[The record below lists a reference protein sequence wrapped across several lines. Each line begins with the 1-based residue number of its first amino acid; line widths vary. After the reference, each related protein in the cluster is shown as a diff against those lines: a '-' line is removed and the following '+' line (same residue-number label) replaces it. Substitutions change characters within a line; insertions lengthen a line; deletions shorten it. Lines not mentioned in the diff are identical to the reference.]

1 MPITGVEEP
10 VRSTGDRNAITE
22 ISFHVEQFTDLQEL
36 DSDWDDEEVEEIIV
50 ITPKTPNRFS
60 PLSIIVEDA
69 LDCSQS
75 FGLSE
80 RCGTP
85 DFQEMIPTLS
95 SLDDFD
101 FPYCADAQK
110 CTCSS
115 CFVYH
120 RDSRQLYAIKR
131 FLPRDM
137 MDELSI
143 LEMLSD
149 HGTPFVPQIHWQVFD
164 EEGIVLVTD
173 YHLGGSL
180 LYYVLQE
187 GPLDSG
193 DLLFYA
199 SEIAEALF
207 VLHSIG
213 VQHRDLSPGNVMI
226 GAGGHIVLTGF
237 EYARSSLQKHS
248 SIIPIK
254 DDASLRSIPT
264 REHEYRAPEIL
275 LGWTEDEAVDSWSFG
290 CLLYF
295 LAAGKHPFIFEHQ
308 ELRNR
313 VLRKNDFDGERWS
326 DLESNYILRNL
337 ISKCMECNPKLRL
350 DIQGI
355 KDHPYFNSIDW
366 TQVQQMNL
374 PAPYTPSS
382 YSISTNKST
391 LCIPPKSSETR
402 ATTPTS
408 TPPLFSKNIE
418 TILQDTA
425 PSESDHRL
433 STETSNLDQDLNQDH
448 KTSSIYSL
456 QARHSVQD
464 LLPKIFRSPS
474 LDERALEESKTR
486 LSQLEVTGSSPII
499 RAPSYERLKA
509 QQDLSPGERMAMFW
523 DSIDQDVK
531 TSKPKPKNWFG
542 KPTFLTDAPPSP
554 PLSPNLVSTILE
566 TEYSKPRKLR
576 KQSSSIITS
585 QTQRISQLFTRS
597 SVSNLSPSKLPK
609 MKRAKSTPVL
619 SSVDPATEKMT
630 KIVDSSH
637 ASVPHADQEGKE
649 PLDLPNGIEQIG
661 SGIGFTLYNISDAS
675 KTKASICSGQNAAGI
690 GSGSRLGLGLGL
702 GFGHGP
708 SFVPRKS
715 GLFGGILKSKSKAKQ
730 AGSMWQDGG
739 SLNQN
744 AWQKKGS
751 QSRWPSRMT
760 PIRETRESESDAPT
774 RGESISVNV
783 VDVDTECDV
792 FRCGSTLSMLPDA
805 STNHRDTLT
814 DAVICIGNPEIS
826 PMTAT
831 ESTVGNSPFSELG
844 PLEPGTR
851 VLSESLK
858 EIVWGDRAT
867 VREGRNSDQSYLDMG
882 RATLRLIGSTSSLV
896 LGRA

>member
-10 VRSTGDRNAITE
+10 FRSTGNRDATNE

-60 PLSIIVEDA
+60 PLSIILEDA

-75 FGLSE
+75 FRLSE
-80 RCGTP
+80 RCETP
-85 DFQEMIPTLS
+85 GFQEMIPTLS

-164 EEGIVLVTD
+164 EEGIVLVMD

-207 VLHSIG
+207 VLHSVGI
-213 VQHRDLSPGNVMI
+213 QHRDLSPGNVMI

-254 DDASLRSIPT
+254 DDASLKPIPT

-295 LAAGKHPFIFEHQ
+295 LAAGKSPEKKRFRRRAVVGSRIKLHSQ
-308 ELRNR
+308 EP
-313 VLRKNDFDGERWS
+313 DFKGP
-326 DLESNYILRNL
+326 
-337 ISKCMECNPKLRL
+337 CMECNPKLRL

-355 KDHPYFNSIDW
+355 KDHPYFNPIDW

-486 LSQLEVTGSSPII
+486 LSQLESTVI
-499 RAPSYERLKA
+499 RASESSARFE
-509 QQDLSPGERMAMFW
+509 SRERMAMFW